1 MYRLILILT
10 VAFLNIP
17 RRAFACAVC
26 FGGNDAA
33 ARVGIPL
40 AVLTLL
46 GILLCVM
53 GGFIAFF
60 INLQKRTKLAISA
73 H

>member
-1 MYRLILILT
+1 MNQWALVFI
-10 VAFLNIP
+10 VALLSIP
-17 RRAFACAVC
+17 QEAFACAVC
-26 FGGNDAA
+26 FGGNDTA
-33 ARVGIPL
+33 ARVGLPL

-46 GILLCVM
+46 GILLCVL

-60 INLQKRTKLAISA
+60 ISLQKRTKHAIPS